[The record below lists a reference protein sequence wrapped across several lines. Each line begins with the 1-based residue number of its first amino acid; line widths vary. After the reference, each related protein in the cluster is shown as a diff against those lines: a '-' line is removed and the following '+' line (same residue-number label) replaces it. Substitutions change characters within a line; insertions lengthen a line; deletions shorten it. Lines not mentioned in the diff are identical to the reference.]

1 MFRYRR
7 SQRVS
12 LIPFIQVL
20 SLVLVFAL
28 PTIWGARIYA
38 SSPAH
43 YDRVVVRPGDTVWTL
58 VAHRAKAGTDV
69 AEAAYEVSSINH
81 LAAGKQLNPGQV
93 LLIPR

>member
-7 SQRVS
+7 TQRAS

-38 SSPAH
+38 SSPTR
-43 YDRVVVRPGDTVWTL
+43 YDKVVVQPGDTVWSL
-58 VAHRAKAGTDV
+58 VEHRAKAGTDV
-69 AEAAYEVSSINH
+69 AEAAYQVASVNH
-81 LAAGKQLNPGQV
+81 LAAGTRLHPGQV